1 MASEPN
7 QVIEVFFSYAHKDI
21 NLRNELEKHLT
32 ILKRHGYIKTW
43 HDRNIVPGEVWEFE
57 INKYLERANIILLL
71 ISPDFWLQI
80 IATEL
85 R

>member
-43 HDRNIVPGEVWEFE
+43 HDRNMMPSRKLCKGEGVE
-57 INKYLERANIILLL
+57 ERPQ
-71 ISPDFWLQI
+71 S
-80 IATEL
+80 